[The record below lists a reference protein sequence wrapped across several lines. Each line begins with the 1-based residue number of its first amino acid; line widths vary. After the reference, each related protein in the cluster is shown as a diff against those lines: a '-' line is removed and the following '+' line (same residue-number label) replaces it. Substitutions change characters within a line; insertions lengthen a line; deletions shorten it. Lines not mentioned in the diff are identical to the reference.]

1 MRATT
6 NRLQAGSYNSGCN
19 TRLGVAVQ
27 RFTLSLVVFPMRIGL
42 AQINTIVGDLT
53 GNSRLIEEAYRTLVT
68 QGAELVV
75 FPELVVSGYPP
86 RDLLFKKR
94 FVSDVEQATR
104 VLAAKIGAVPAVI
117 GYTESNTTGQG
128 RPAFNSA
135 AFCHQGQILVSA
147 RKCLLPTYDVFDE
160 DRYFEPA
167 AAPTVVEFGGKRIG
181 ITICEDIWTHA
192 MISTRRLYNG
202 AEPVRQLA
210 AQRCDVV
217 VNLSAS
223 PWNHGKGSVRHTL
236 VSDTARQ
243 IGCPVAYVNAIGG
256 NDELLFDGRS
266 LVADATGR
274 VLGGLAAF
282 REELR
287 VIEVGRVVPT
297 SRAERSAHPE
307 DSPYLSPTFNQEEL
321 ADIHDALVLGLRDYM
336 HKSGFKKALLGLSGG
351 IDSALT
357 AVIAA
362 EALGSRNVIG
372 VSLPSVI
379 SSQHSRDDAA
389 AVAQNLGIEFHTLSI
404 ADVVAAA
411 EKTLAPIF
419 AGRPR
424 DIAEENIQARARGLL
439 LMAISNKFGALL
451 LTTGNKSELAVGY
464 CTLYGDM
471 CGGLAVISDVFKTQV
486 YALSRWIN
494 RHQQIIPLSSIE
506 KPPSAEL
513 RPDQTDQD
521 TLPPY
526 DVLDGIL
533 KGYVEEG
540 LSRAD
545 LVAQGF
551 NQAVVND
558 IVRKVDLNEY
568 KRKQAAPGLK
578 ITPLA
583 FGVGRRI
590 PIVQKYVS

>member
-1 MRATT
+1 
-6 NRLQAGSYNSGCN
+6 
-19 TRLGVAVQ
+19 
-27 RFTLSLVVFPMRIGL
+27 MRIGL
-42 AQINTIVGDLT
+42 AQINTIVGDLA
-53 GNSRLIEEAYRTLVT
+53 GNSRRILEAYQALVA
-68 QGAELVV
+68 QGAELVIY
-75 FPELVVSGYPP
+75 PELVVSGYPP

-94 FVSDVEQATR
+94 FVADVEQATR
-104 VLAAKIGAVPAVI
+104 GIARHIGEVPALI
-117 GYTESNTTGQG
+117 GYTEANTMGQG
-128 RPAFNSA
+128 RSAFNSA
-135 AFCHQGQILVSA
+135 AYCQRGIITTVA

-160 DRYFEPA
+160 DRYFEPSSG
-167 AAPTVVEFGGKRIG
+167 PITVEIGDNLVG
-181 ITICEDIWTHA
+181 ITICEDIWTHE

-202 AEPVRQLA
+202 IPPVQQLA
-210 AQRCDVV
+210 GQHCDVV

-223 PWNHGKGSVRHTL
+223 PWHHGKGDVRHKL
-236 VSDTARQ
+236 VADTARQ
-243 IGCPVAYVNAIGG
+243 LGCPVAYVNAIGG

-266 LVADATGR
+266 VVCDAQGQ
-274 VLGGLAAF
+274 VIGGLAAF
-282 REELR
+282 REQLQ
-287 VIEVGRVVPT
+287 VVEVGRVVTT
-297 SRAERSAHPE
+297 SRSSNAAHPE
-307 DSPYLSPTFNQEEL
+307 DSPYRHPTFEQPDL
-321 ADIHDALVLGLRDYM
+321 ADIYDALVLGVRDYAQ
-336 HKSGFKKALLGLSGG
+336 KTGFKKALLGLSGG

-362 EALGSRNVIG
+362 EALGPKNVIG

-379 SSQHSRDDAA
+379 SSQHSKDDARILA
-389 AVAQNLGIEFHTLSI
+389 ANLGIDFHTISI
-404 ADVVAAA
+404 ADTVGAA
-411 EKTLAPIF
+411 EQTLAPIF

-471 CGGLAVISDVFKTQV
+471 CGGLAVISDVFKMQV

-494 RHQQIIPLSSIE
+494 RHKEIIPVSSID
-506 KPPSAEL
+506 KAPSAEL

-521 TLPPY
+521 SLPPY
-526 DVLDGIL
+526 ETLDAIL

-551 NQAVVND
+551 DQAVVND